1 MPLGI
6 VTSLRSSQ
14 RHLIHLTDAS
24 KRIII
29 VLIMNITRQ
38 ADYALRCIMF
48 MAKEPARVFMIKDI
62 ASRKLL
68 PQSFL
73 AKILQR
79 LARKGIVKSLRG
91 VKGGFV
97 LTRTP
102 AEITIYDIIEAID
115 GPVKINKCVLDATA
129 CTLRKTC
136 SLHKFWTEIQNE
148 LVNKLKN
155 NTIASQL
162 T

>member
-1 MPLGI
+1 
-6 VTSLRSSQ
+6 
-14 RHLIHLTDAS
+14 
-24 KRIII
+24 
-29 VLIMNITRQ
+29 MNITRQ
-38 ADYALRCIMF
+38 ADYALRCVLV
-48 MAKEPARVFMIKDI
+48 MAKEPAKVFMIKDI
-62 ASRKLL
+62 ASQKLI

-97 LTRTP
+97 LARTP

-148 LVNKLKN
+148 LVTKLKN
-155 NTIASQL
+155 TTIASQL